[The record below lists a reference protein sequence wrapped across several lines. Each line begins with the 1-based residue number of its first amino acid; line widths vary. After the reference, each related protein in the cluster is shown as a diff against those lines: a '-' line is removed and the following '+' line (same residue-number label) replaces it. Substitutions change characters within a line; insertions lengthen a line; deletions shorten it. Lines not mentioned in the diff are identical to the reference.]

1 MVLGIKKCRLSWLGD
16 GIFCW
21 WAYHLVLWLFL
32 KKKHKLPKIKKMS
45 TAALSIDNR
54 IVTDQDILG
63 GQPHIAHRRIRVKD
77 IVQWYDLL
85 KMDADEI
92 AAAYDLELADIF
104 AALAYYYHNRVT
116 LQETW
121 EKEELLVAE
130 LRKNIP
136 SKIKQVVDGS
146 N

>member
-1 MVLGIKKCRLSWLGD
+1 
-16 GIFCW
+16 
-21 WAYHLVLWLFL
+21 
-32 KKKHKLPKIKKMS
+32 MS
-45 TAALSIDNR
+45 PAALSIDNR
-54 IVTDQDILG
+54 IVTDESILG

-104 AALAYYYHNRVT
+104 AALAYYHHNRVA
-116 LQETW
+116 LQEVW
-121 EKEELLVAE
+121 AQEELLVQE
-130 LRKNIP
+130 LCRNMP
-136 SKIKQVVDGS
+136 SKIKGVVDGS

>member
-1 MVLGIKKCRLSWLGD
+1 
-16 GIFCW
+16 
-21 WAYHLVLWLFL
+21 
-32 KKKHKLPKIKKMS
+32 MS

-54 IVTDQDILG
+54 IVTDQGILG
-63 GQPHIAHRRIRVKD
+63 GQPHIAQRRIRVKD

-121 EKEELLVAE
+121 EKEELLVEE
-130 LRKNIP
+130 LRMNMP
-136 SKIKQVVDGS
+136 SKIKRLVDGS

>member
-1 MVLGIKKCRLSWLGD
+1 
-16 GIFCW
+16 
-21 WAYHLVLWLFL
+21 
-32 KKKHKLPKIKKMS
+32 MS

-54 IVTDQDILG
+54 IVTDQGILG
-63 GQPHIAHRRIRVKD
+63 GQPHIAQRRIRVKD

-104 AALAYYYHNRVT
+104 AALAYYYHHRVA

>member
-1 MVLGIKKCRLSWLGD
+1 VESTLNIC
-16 GIFCW
+16 
-21 WAYHLVLWLFL
+21 

-45 TAALSIDNR
+45 TATLSIGNR
-54 IVTDQDILG
+54 IVTDEGILG

-104 AALAYYYHNRVT
+104 AALAYYYHNRVF
-116 LQETW
+116 LQQIW
-121 EKEELLVAE
+121 AQKELLVDE
-130 LRKNIP
+130 LRRSMP
-136 SKIKQVVDGS
+136 SKIKRVVDGS
-146 N
+146 NWL

>member
-1 MVLGIKKCRLSWLGD
+1 MATTWCLRLAGEIDRKLAKPVRPWQCFVMELLDRITVEPGKC
-16 GIFCW
+16 
-21 WAYHLVLWLFL
+21 
-32 KKKHKLPKIKKMS
+32 
-45 TAALSIDNR
+45 
-54 IVTDQDILG
+54 G
-63 GQPHIAHRRIRVKD
+63 GRPCIRGLRIRVKD

-104 AALAYYYHNRVT
+104 AALAYYYHNRVM

-121 EKEELLVAE
+121 AKEELLVEE
-130 LRKNIP
+130 LRKEIP
-136 SKIKQVVDGS
+136 SKIKRVVDGS

>member
-1 MVLGIKKCRLSWLGD
+1 MQIVCYITTLM
-16 GIFCW
+16 
-21 WAYHLVLWLFL
+21 HLFL
-32 KKKHKLPKIKKMS
+32 FPQKIHKLPKIKQMS

-54 IVTDQDILG
+54 IVTDESILG
-63 GQPHIAHRRIRVKD
+63 GQPHIAQRRIRVKD

-104 AALAYYYHNRVT
+104 AALAYYHHNRAT
-116 LQETW
+116 LQEFW
-121 EKEELLVAE
+121 AKEELLVEE
-130 LRKNIP
+130 LRRNMP
-136 SKIKQVVDGS
+136 SKIKRVVDGS

>member
-1 MVLGIKKCRLSWLGD
+1 MPSLLVGGWHFLL
-16 GIFCW
+16 

-54 IVTDQDILG
+54 IVTHEGILG
-63 GQPHIAHRRIRVKD
+63 GQPHIAQRRIWVKD

-104 AALAYYYHNRVT
+104 AALAYYYHHRVT

-121 EKEELLVAE
+121 AKEELLVAE

-136 SKIKQVVDGS
+136 SKIKQVVDGA

>member
-1 MVLGIKKCRLSWLGD
+1 
-16 GIFCW
+16 
-21 WAYHLVLWLFL
+21 
-32 KKKHKLPKIKKMS
+32 MS

-54 IVTDQDILG
+54 IVTDQGILG
-63 GQPHIAHRRIRVKD
+63 GQPHIAQRRIRVKD

-104 AALAYYYHNRVT
+104 AALAYYYHNRVA